1 MSFSLKPFV
10 HLRVRNKRDRKRTS
24 PPTQLCTRAHAPS
37 ALAPGQSACTGGVR
51 DFSVELDDG
60 RRIAAVA
67 HDSMKERYDGDLM
80 GKRMPLHGAIV
91 HGIFVVN
98 RHHTRCAS
106 KTRDKAECYLGSTL
120 VTYGSEMEARR

>member
-1 MSFSLKPFV
+1 MSSFAQTFRSPSF
-10 HLRVRNKRDRKRTS
+10 NKRDRKRNLPS
-24 PPTQLCTRAHAPS
+24 HQPYTRTPS

-60 RRIAAVA
+60 RRVAAVA

-98 RHHTRCAS
+98 RHHTRCVR

-120 VTYGSEMEARR
+120 VTYGSELEARR